1 MDNLPGMKSPL
12 LPYRAGWLLG
22 ALLVSAAPLP
32 AASPRETFL
41 TAKQTATDAN
51 YRNDKAGLDA
61 ALARFAALSADPE
74 LGPRA
79 AYHAAWTEWM
89 LAASYFQDQQPAEAG
104 KVLESGV
111 TRLRIILDR
120 NPADAEAHG
129 LLGWM
134 LMALGASNPA
144 RFPELAPQARDHRQR
159 ALELAPASPRIVMLE
174 ATMLC
179 YAPKPELKERGFA
192 RWQDTLRLLDEEKSA
207 DPTLPDWGRTLADGW
222 LANLL
227 LTLDPTRKA
236 EARAHAEKALR
247 ERPDFWWVKTQVLP
261 QTTPQP

>member
-1 MDNLPGMKSPL
+1 MKSNAL
-12 LPYRAGWLLG
+12 LFCAGFLLG
-22 ALLVSAAPLP
+22 VLMLTATALP
-32 AASPRETFL
+32 AASPREAFL
-41 TAKQTATDAN
+41 AAKQGATDAN
-51 YRNDKAGLDA
+51 FRNDKPGLDT
-61 ALARFAALSADPE
+61 ALAQFGALSTDPT

-89 LAASYFQDQQPAEAG
+89 LAASYFQDQKPVEAG

-111 TRLRIILDR
+111 ARLRAILEKS
-120 NPADAEAHG
+120 PEDAEAHG

-134 LMALGASNPA
+134 LMALGTSNPA
-144 RFPELAPQARDHRQR
+144 RYPELAPLVRAHRQR

-179 YAPKPELKERGFA
+179 YAPKPGLKERGFA
-192 RWQDTLRLLDEEKSA
+192 RWQDALRMLDEEKPA
-207 DPTLPDWGRTLADGW
+207 DPTLPNWGRTLADGW

-227 LTLDPTRKA
+227 LMLDPTRKA

-247 ERPDFWWVKTQVLP
+247 ERPDFWWVKTEVLP
-261 QTTPQP
+261 KTVAQP